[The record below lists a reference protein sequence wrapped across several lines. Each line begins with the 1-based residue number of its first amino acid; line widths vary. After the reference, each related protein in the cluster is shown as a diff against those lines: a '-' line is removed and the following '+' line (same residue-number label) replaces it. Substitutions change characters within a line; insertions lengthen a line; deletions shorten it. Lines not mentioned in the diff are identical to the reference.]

1 MDFSADPSRWQGYV
15 TEQQARERFGSYFD
29 EYWGRVSQAAQSVD
43 GQILVDSRGQPIV
56 AAYHAISAG
65 KTEPAQNVWGNEL
78 PCLTAVDSAGDRH
91 APGYEKTTAI
101 PIEQLRQKLE
111 QDFPEDCVQEV
122 LERVEELGLIDDA
135 DYALRCAK
143 DLINIK
149 HYSLQRVRQ
158 ELRHRGIHDNDI
170 EDAMQEFED
179 FDEQQAV
186 QQLLE
191 KKFAAA
197 LTEEK
202 GRRRAFQ
209 ALLRLG
215 YDAGTVKSQMQRAM
229 EQLEPEEEPEQPSD
243 SEEEI
248 RALLLKKYRKNLEDP
263 KGIERAIRALMRRGY
278 AYGDIR
284 SVLKQLAEEE

>member
-1 MDFSADPSRWQGYV
+1 MEHTGDGAALRTITDLRQTKQGRIAVFFDGEFDFSVD
-15 TEQQARERFGSYFD
+15 D
-29 EYWGRVSQAAQSVD
+29 ETLVQYHLAVGKRYTA
-43 GQILVDSRGQPIV
+43 GQ
-56 AAYHAISAG
+56 Y
-65 KTEPAQNVWGNEL
+65 
-78 PCLTAVDSAGDRH
+78 
-91 APGYEKTTAI
+91 
-101 PIEQLRQKLE
+101 EQLRQRLE

-197 LTEEK
+197 LIEEK

-243 SEEEI
+243 PEEEI

-284 SVLKQLAEEE
+284 SVLKQLAEEEE

>member
-1 MDFSADPSRWQGYV
+1 MR
-15 TEQQARERFGSYFD
+15 T
-29 EYWGRVSQAAQSVD
+29 
-43 GQILVDSRGQPIV
+43 ILIIDDDI
-56 AAYHAISAG
+56 AI
-65 KTEPAQNVWGNEL
+65 GNME
-78 PCLTAVDSAGDRH
+78 
-91 APGYEKTTAI
+91 
-101 PIEQLRQKLE
+101 
-111 QDFPEDCVQEV
+111 QEV

-243 SEEEI
+243 PEEEI

>member
-1 MDFSADPSRWQGYV
+1 M
-15 TEQQARERFGSYFD
+15 
-29 EYWGRVSQAAQSVD
+29 
-43 GQILVDSRGQPIV
+43 
-56 AAYHAISAG
+56 
-65 KTEPAQNVWGNEL
+65 
-78 PCLTAVDSAGDRH
+78 
-91 APGYEKTTAI
+91 
-101 PIEQLRQKLE
+101 
-111 QDFPEDCVQEV
+111 
-122 LERVEELGLIDDA
+122 IDDA

-243 SEEEI
+243 PEEEI

-284 SVLKQLAEEE
+284 SGLKQLAEEE